1 MNKSLGQNL
10 AFSASSHLGNPLGLP
25 TCHSN
30 IYLIS
35 VNLAMNKDNI
45 IQTLQAVAMSVLFNT
60 LSKSLIE
67 GEHNSES
74 HWQKY
79 GKEAG
84 A

>member
-1 MNKSLGQNL
+1 
-10 AFSASSHLGNPLGLP
+10 
-25 TCHSN
+25 
-30 IYLIS
+30 
-35 VNLAMNKDNI
+35 MNKDNI

-84 A
+84 ALHLPGLL